1 MAFGMGVYMSREDQ
15 EHVKDLTALGHAALG
30 LANDY
35 FSFDR
40 EFSDREQEIRDGS
53 EPGPMVN
60 AVWLCMEWYG
70 LDMSA
75 AKNMVRAET
84 VKYETAFAGAK
95 NRFLHADPAP
105 PERFWKYLDG
115 LSQMI
120 IGNIVWS
127 LACPRYHPRL
137 RYDANSGI
145 ENDFLSRASSPSFE
159 DVQRVCAERKFGEQ
173 SSGSESETPDAPRD
187 NDNGDVFKLIG
198 TVKISSD
205 ECGGQDHDAP
215 IQEHAGPPPCRSG
228 PGAETKPIHL
238 HLGSPDASS
247 LDHEAVL
254 DPYKWCASQPSKN
267 IRSML
272 IDALNFWIGVPKPS
286 CDTIK
291 MIVDQLHNASLL
303 LDDIEDSSPLRRGRP
318 SAHTIFGIPESVNS
332 ANFAIL
338 RCIED
343 VRKLPNSD
351 KCLDVV
357 FAQLKKVFIG
367 QSNDLRWT
375 RLNECPSKQQYIDM
389 VDGKTGGLFHL
400 VFELLF
406 ATKST
411 EPLVP
416 AAQEEI
422 CQLVTFLGRMFQ
434 IRDDLQNLTS
444 AELADQKGFCEDI
457 DEGKFSYPIIHAL
470 SESNNNTAVLTSVL
484 AKGRKEGK
492 VPVELKKVALEQL
505 EECGSLVETKS
516 VVVSLQTEL
525 DDRITTI
532 ECLTGRKN
540 WALRLLL
547 YKLRV

>member
-1 MAFGMGVYMSREDQ
+1 MAFGMGVYMPREDQ
-15 EHVKDLTALGHAALG
+15 ERVKDVTALGHAALG

-40 EFSDREQEIRDGS
+40 EFSEREQEIRDGS

-70 LDMSA
+70 LDTSA
-75 AKNMVRAET
+75 AKDMVRSET
-84 VKYETAFAGAK
+84 VKYETAYKCAK
-95 NRFLHADPAP
+95 NDFLHADPAP
-105 PERFWKYLDG
+105 PERFWRYLDG

-127 LACPRYHPRL
+127 LACPRYHPHL
-137 RYDANSGI
+137 RYDANAGV
-145 ENDFLSRASSPSFE
+145 ENEFLARASSPSFE
-159 DVQRVCAERKFGEQ
+159 DVRRVCEERRSSEQ
-173 SSGSESETPDAPRD
+173 SSESESEIAEGSSD
-187 NDNGDVFKLIG
+187 NHDGDVFELLG
-198 TVKISSD
+198 AVKISSD
-205 ECGGQDHDAP
+205 ECGHTSPVQAR
-215 IQEHAGPPPCRSG
+215 AKPPACTLRPDTEKT
-228 PGAETKPIHL
+228 PVHL
-238 HLGSPDASS
+238 LLNSPDNHF
-247 LDHEAVL
+247 LDQKAVL

-351 KCLDVV
+351 ICLDIV

-367 QSNDLRWT
+367 QSNDLKWT

-400 VFELLF
+400 IVELLF
-406 ATKST
+406 ASKPT
-411 EPLVP
+411 EPCVP

-470 SESNNNTAVLTSVL
+470 SEPNNNTAVLRSVL

-492 VPVELKKVALEQL
+492 VSVELKKVALEQL
-505 EECGSLVETKS
+505 EECGSLAETKS

-525 DDRITTI
+525 DDRVTKI